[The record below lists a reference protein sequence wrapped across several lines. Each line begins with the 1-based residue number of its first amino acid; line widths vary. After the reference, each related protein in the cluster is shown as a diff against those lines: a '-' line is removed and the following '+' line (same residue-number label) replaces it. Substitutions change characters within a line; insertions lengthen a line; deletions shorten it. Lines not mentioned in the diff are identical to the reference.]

1 MQRRRL
7 SLCLLSLWMTT
18 LATIATIAN
27 SAESIRVTQAWA
39 RATAPGQSVGAG
51 YLTLDNPSRTEDR
64 LIAITSPVAREAQL
78 HSMTMDGGVMRM
90 RPIED
95 GLRIPAGGR
104 VTLEPGGVHLMFV
117 ALNAPLVSG
126 TTFPVILR
134 FAHAGELRTEFR
146 VEPIGK

>member
-7 SLCLLSLWMTT
+7 LPLCILSLWMTT
-18 LATIATIAN
+18 LATIAD
-27 SAESIRVTQAWA
+27 SAESIRVTHAWA
-39 RATAPGQSVGAG
+39 RATAPGQTVGAG

-78 HSMTMDGGVMRM
+78 HTMTMDGGIMRM
-90 RPIED
+90 RPIEG
-95 GLRIPAGGR
+95 GLPIPAGGR
-104 VTLEPGGVHLMFV
+104 VTLEPGGAHLMFV

-134 FAHAGELRTEFR
+134 FARAGELRTEFR

>member
-7 SLCLLSLWMTT
+7 SLCLLSLWMAT
-18 LATIATIAN
+18 LAAAAN

-51 YLTLDNPSRTEDR
+51 YLTLINEGRTEDR
-64 LIAITSPVAREAQL
+64 LNTVTSPIAREVQL

-90 RPIED
+90 RQIEH

-104 VTLEPGGVHLMFV
+104 ITLEPGGVHLMFV
-117 ALNAPLVSG
+117 ALNAPLVPG
-126 TTFPVILR
+126 ATFPVILR
-134 FAHAGELRTEFR
+134 FMNAGELRTEFR

>member
-18 LATIATIAN
+18 LAAIAN
-27 SAESIRVTQAWA
+27 SGESIRVTHAWA
-39 RATAPGQSVGAG
+39 RATAPGQTVGAG
-51 YLTLDNPSRTEDR
+51 YLTLDNLSRTEDR

-78 HSMTMDGGVMRM
+78 HNMTMDGGVMRM
-90 RPIED
+90 RPIEG
-95 GLRIPAGGR
+95 GLLIPAGGR

>member
-18 LATIATIAN
+18 LAAIAN
-27 SAESIRVTQAWA
+27 SGESIRVTQAWA

-51 YLTLDNPSRTEDR
+51 YLALINEGRTEDR

-78 HSMTMDGGVMRM
+78 HSMMMDGGVMRM
-90 RPIED
+90 RPIEG
-95 GLRIPAGGR
+95 GLLIPAGGR

>member
-18 LATIATIAN
+18 LAAIAN
-27 SAESIRVTQAWA
+27 SGESIRVTQAWA

-51 YLTLDNPSRTEDR
+51 YLALINEGRTEDR

-78 HSMTMDGGVMRM
+78 HSMMMDGGVMRM
-90 RPIED
+90 RPIEG
-95 GLRIPAGGR
+95 GLLIPAGGR

-117 ALNAPLVSG
+117 ALKSPLVAG
-126 TTFPVILR
+126 TQFPVTLR
-134 FAHAGELRTEFR
+134 FAIAGELRTEFR